1 MGYKQEDIKPYNPE
15 QDKTEQISHTYDRL
29 NHTLSLGI
37 DRWWR
42 RYAIN
47 KLKSFQPKSILD
59 IATGTGDF
67 AIQAFNTLH
76 PNQIIGID
84 ISEGMMSIARDKI
97 AKKGLQDYITFQN
110 EDCCKGLSF
119 KDNSIDA
126 VTVAFGARNFAHLD
140 NGLLEMQR
148 VLRPDHPL
156 VLLELSVPVHF
167 PMKQLFWIYAHVVMP
182 FIGRLIS
189 HDDSAYTYLPS
200 SMEAFP
206 QAETMEIILTK
217 AGFSQVWWKRLTF
230 GICTCYVAIK

>member
-15 QDKTEQISHTYDRL
+15 QDKTEQVTRMFDKISHTYDRL

-76 PNQIIGID
+76 PNQIIVID

-97 AKKGLQDYITFQN
+97 AKK
-110 EDCCKGLSF
+110 
-119 KDNSIDA
+119 
-126 VTVAFGARNFAHLD
+126 
-140 NGLLEMQR
+140 
-148 VLRPDHPL
+148 
-156 VLLELSVPVHF
+156 
-167 PMKQLFWIYAHVVMP
+167 
-182 FIGRLIS
+182 
-189 HDDSAYTYLPS
+189 
-200 SMEAFP
+200 
-206 QAETMEIILTK
+206 
-217 AGFSQVWWKRLTF
+217 
-230 GICTCYVAIK
+230 